1 MTRFT
6 VCTGPARLRHSSRLL
21 CVIPEKFDGCKGAVV
36 LAASILAMTCGWP
49 SRCSRLVPRRC
60 RGPWLLCAL
69 VFVGVLGCDGSD
81 SEPTVELKPTDRAY
95 LEGLAAELTAT
106 LPSKIDKYTEITG
119 VSVMPYGLRYTL
131 RMVHMPAHTV
141 DHGTIKSARVSI
153 TERSCNDDKERY
165 ELEAGIARHYIVHG
179 MEDLPAGRFF
189 ISDVSCRVE

>member
-6 VCTGPARLRHSSRLL
+6 VYTVPGRLRHSSRLL
-21 CVIPEKFDGCKGAVV
+21 CVIPEKFGGFKGAVV
-36 LAASILAMTCGWP
+36 LAALILAMTCGWRL
-49 SRCSRLVPRRC
+49 RCSHLLPRRC
-60 RGPWLLCAL
+60 CGRWVLC
-69 VFVGVLGCDGSD
+69 VFVFLGVLGCDGSE

-119 VSVMPYGLRYTL
+119 VSVVPYGLRYTL

-141 DHGTIKSARVSI
+141 DHGAIKSARVSI
-153 TERSCNDDKERY
+153 TERSCNDDRERY

-189 ISDVSCRVE
+189 ISDVSCRAE